1 MTLLGTHTHNVHG
14 CRETGRNRL
23 NFRTWYFLQ
32 SAAEEL
38 GPFSC
43 GVEVSTELKFEAVDV
58 RVHGLDS
65 LGWCRLYGLECH

>member
-1 MTLLGTHTHNVHG
+1 MS
-14 CRETGRNRL
+14 RD
-23 NFRTWYFLQ
+23 RTEQIELQDVVFLQ